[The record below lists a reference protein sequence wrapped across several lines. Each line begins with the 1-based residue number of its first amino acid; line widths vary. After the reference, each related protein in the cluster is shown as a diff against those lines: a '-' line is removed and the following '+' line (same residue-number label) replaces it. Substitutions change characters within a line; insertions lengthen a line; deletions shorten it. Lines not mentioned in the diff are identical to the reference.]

1 MDKPTL
7 SEYQAKL
14 LDLLEE
20 QLCLWDKKLYDDIEF
35 DAELYFRK
43 VHRAVDAVYRE
54 LEGIP
59 QPTKT
64 GRPLGHFSLSKK
76 QPDQSEM
83 FRLAS
88 ENERLKRT
96 ICQMEKTSRTSRFKK
111 KQVNRY
117 VQITIFDLM
126 RG

>member
-1 MDKPTL
+1 MIVIPISVKMDCVIGEGSLVSKVSL
-7 SEYQAKL
+7 SEHQAKL

-20 QLCLWDKKLYDDIEF
+20 QLCLWDQYLYDGVIF

-64 GRPLGHFSLSKK
+64 GRPRKF
-76 QPDQSEM
+76 
-83 FRLAS
+83 F
-88 ENERLKRT
+88 
-96 ICQMEKTSRTSRFKK
+96 CQEK
-111 KQVNRY
+111 
-117 VQITIFDLM
+117 
-126 RG
+126 